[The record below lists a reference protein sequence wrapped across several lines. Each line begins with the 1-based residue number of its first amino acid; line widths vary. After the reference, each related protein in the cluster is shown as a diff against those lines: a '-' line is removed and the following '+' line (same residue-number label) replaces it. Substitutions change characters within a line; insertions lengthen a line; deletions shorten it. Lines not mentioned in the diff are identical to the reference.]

1 MYRFVQAENEVSATL
16 GKKPSVGGYQ
26 STLESDVANVQNR
39 LFKNKNGAITSFQ
52 TVFLPMDDLSDPS
65 AVAVFNHLDGNLV
78 LSRDQA
84 AKGIL
89 PAFDPLASSSN
100 SVDETIIGKKHL
112 DCNNWSKENI
122 KSLQRFRRCYTNSRF
137 WWIRCWKQDYC

>member
-89 PAFDPLASSSN
+89 PAFDPLA
-100 SVDETIIGKKHL
+100 
-112 DCNNWSKENI
+112 
-122 KSLQRFRRCYTNSRF
+122 
-137 WWIRCWKQDYC
+137 

>member
-1 MYRFVQAENEVSATL
+1 MQAENEVSATL

-78 LSRDQA
+78 LSA
-84 AKGIL
+84 W
-89 PAFDPLASSSN
+89 SSLLK
-100 SVDETIIGKKHL
+100 VFFQLLTRLLVHQTQL
-112 DCNNWSKENI
+112 M
-122 KSLQRFRRCYTNSRF
+122 
-137 WWIRCWKQDYC
+137 KQLLVRNT